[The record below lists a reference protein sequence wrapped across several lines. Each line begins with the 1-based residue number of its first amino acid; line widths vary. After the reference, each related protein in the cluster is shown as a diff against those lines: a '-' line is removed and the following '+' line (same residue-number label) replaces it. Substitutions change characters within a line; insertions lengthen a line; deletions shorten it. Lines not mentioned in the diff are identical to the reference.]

1 MNLNIWK
8 VWWEWLGW
16 LSLRKQGDH
25 KVTIQLKGRGKNLL
39 ASICLVNYHL
49 VDVLLNSK
57 VTMLMMSTRTIKGF
71 MHLVIGSKN
80 Y

>member
-1 MNLNIWK
+1 
-8 VWWEWLGW
+8 
-16 LSLRKQGDH
+16 
-25 KVTIQLKGRGKNLL
+25 
-39 ASICLVNYHL
+39 